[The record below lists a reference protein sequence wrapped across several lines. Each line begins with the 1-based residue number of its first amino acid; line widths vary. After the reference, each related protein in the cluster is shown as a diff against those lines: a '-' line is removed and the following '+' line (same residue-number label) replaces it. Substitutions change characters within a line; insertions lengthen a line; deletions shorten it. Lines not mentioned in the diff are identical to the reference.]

1 MNFSRTTKDDAV
13 VLKIEGELDSTTA
26 PDLRPTLDALAAE
39 QPTKVIVDL
48 SSLRLIDSS
57 GVGAI
62 VSLFKRIRASGG
74 QFQVSGVQG
83 QPLSIFRVLRMD
95 VVFKIE

>member
-1 MNFSRTTKDDAV
+1 MNFSRTTKDGSV

-26 PDLRPTLDALAAE
+26 PELRPTLDSLAAE
-39 QPTKVIVDL
+39 QPPKVIVDL

-62 VSLFKRIRASGG
+62 VSLFKRVRANGG

-95 VVFKIE
+95 VVFKID

>member
-1 MNFSRTTKDDAV
+1 MIFSRNTKDDAV
-13 VLKIEGELDSTTA
+13 VLKIDGELDSTTA
-26 PDLRPTLDALAAE
+26 PELRPTLDALAAE
-39 QPTKVIVDL
+39 QPAKVIVDL

-74 QFQVSGVQG
+74 QFHVVGVQG

-95 VVFKIE
+95 VVFKID